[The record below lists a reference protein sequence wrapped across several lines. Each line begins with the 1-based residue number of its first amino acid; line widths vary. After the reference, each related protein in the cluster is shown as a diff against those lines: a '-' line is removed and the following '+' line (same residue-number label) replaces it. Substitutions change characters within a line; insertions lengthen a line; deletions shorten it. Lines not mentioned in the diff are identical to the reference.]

1 VLRLFWSMEKKMEQD
16 VDWLEPDWLTLTN
29 WTLAARPH
37 VIQTPKTQ
45 SRNETPILKSEA
57 EEAHLSKS

>member
-1 VLRLFWSMEKKMEQD
+1 MEKKMEQD

>member
-1 VLRLFWSMEKKMEQD
+1 MEQD
-16 VDWLEPDWLTLTN
+16 VDWLEPDWLTLTS
-29 WTLAARPH
+29 WTLAAKPH